1 MKRFLTATA
10 LALALCAP
18 IAAHAADYGVG
29 DLRRMHSEYDA
40 NEARWANTFTGRTF
54 EGVMPLGKVKQEVF
68 GGGYYATFFED
79 PTDWMPGVY
88 CDKMPTSQ
96 FLIQRNKG
104 ELIEISGVIDRHA
117 FGAVHLTN
125 CALSLAPTPAEI
137 EAAKARRA
145 EAEARAQHDAA
156 EAEAKAK
163 AKAAA
168 EAEAQAKAEADRPR
182 VEAEAK
188 AKIEAEQAQIEADA
202 KAKVRAQIEAD
213 LRAKAVAEAQAK
225 ADADAAPDI
234 EAATHAKDEA
244 VAKAKAAEDTRLAA
258 EAKARLADNIRDAK
272 AKADAVV
279 RLKAANLNK
288 LKAQF
293 ETFDDN
299 NLITMCNNLRLYGT
313 SVPSED
319 AVLQGRLSCEV
330 LKERGVRG

>member
-1 MKRFLTATA
+1 
-10 LALALCAP
+10 
-18 IAAHAADYGVG
+18 
-29 DLRRMHSEYDA
+29 MHSEYDA

-54 EGVMPLGKVKQEVF
+54 EGVMPLGQVDQEVF

-88 CDKMPTSQ
+88 CDKLPTSQ

-104 ELIEISGVIDRHA
+104 ELIQIRGVIDRHA

-156 EAEAKAK
+156 EAKAK

-182 VEAEAK
+182 IEAEAK
-188 AKIEAEQAQIEADA
+188 AKVEAERAQIEAAA
-202 KAKVRAQIEAD
+202 KAKVREKIEAD
-213 LRAKAVAEAQAK
+213 LRAAAEAEAKTK
-225 ADADAAPDI
+225 ADS
-234 EAATHAKDEA
+234 EAARDIAAASEAKDKAA
-244 VAKAKAAEDTRLAA
+244 VKAKAAEDARLAA
-258 EAKARLADNIRDAK
+258 EAKARLDDKIRDAK
-272 AKADAVV
+272 EKADLVA
-279 RLKAANLNK
+279 RMNLRAAAER
-288 LKAQF
+288 KAQF

-299 NLITMCNNLRLYGT
+299 LLISNCGHLNETIQYRQRMLANGT
-313 SVPSED
+313 PLSAPSED
-319 AVLQGRLSCEV
+319 LIAQDRLSCEV
-330 LKERGVRG
+330 LRERGHRG